1 MQLGAHS
8 GKAAPVGGPPGPD
21 APLRKGRG
29 LPVALGS
36 HFKA

>member
-8 GKAAPVGGPPGPD
+8 GKAAPVGGPPSPD